1 MQLPPLLQVERL
13 ALGGAAGKQ
22 AQELSFVLNPGE
34 VMGVV
39 GPPDSGK
46 SALLRALVGVQ
57 RSEPGRV
64 RICGRSPGSL
74 QTRALVGYVPS
85 APALYEEFT
94 CVEYLGF
101 FAEAF
106 GLENHYRPYLIRES
120 LRLVR
125 LEDCLRTAIAYLR
138 SHGVRRRLA
147 LARAL
152 VHDPHRLV
160 VDDAL
165 ARLDRVEAR
174 QMVEV
179 LGEIRN
185 TGKTLVL
192 SGPSLAE
199 LAGLCSHLCILVGHQ
214 PLACGEVRA
223 LRPRISNLRMMQV
236 QLLDHVP
243 EAVRRLEGDRRVFH
257 LLQNLPNYNLLRF
270 LFDGTSDEFDE
281 LLESLR
287 RAGVSI
293 VSYAEDPSFLGLMAG
308 P

>member
-1 MQLPPLLQVERL
+1 MSTPPLLQVDRL
-13 ALGGAAGKQ
+13 VLHPAAGKPSQ
-22 AQELSFVLNPGE
+22 PVSFELSPGE
-34 VMGVV
+34 VMGVL

-46 SALLRALVGVQ
+46 SELLRALVGIQ
-57 RSEPGRV
+57 ICEPGRV
-64 RICGRSPGSL
+64 RIGGQSPSLSRSRS
-74 QTRALVGYVPS
+74 LVGYVPS

-106 GLENHYRPYLIRES
+106 GLENHYRPYLIREA

-125 LEDCLRTAIAYLR
+125 LEDCLRTAIADLR

-152 VHDPHRLV
+152 VHDPHLLV
-160 VDDAL
+160 VDDCL
-165 ARLDRVEAR
+165 GRLDRAEAR
-174 QMVEV
+174 LMVEV

-192 SGPSLAE
+192 STTSLAE
-199 LAGLCSHLCILVGHQ
+199 LTALCSHLCILVGHQ
-214 PLACGEVRA
+214 PLACGEVRV

-236 QLLDHVP
+236 QILDRMP

-270 LFDGTSDEFDE
+270 LFDGTFQEFED

-293 VSYAEDPSFLGLMAG
+293 VSYAEDPSFLGPIAG

>member
-1 MQLPPLLQVERL
+1 MQIPPLLQVERL
-13 ALGGAAGKQ
+13 VLGRDSGKQ

-46 SALLRALVGVQ
+46 SALLRALVGIQ
-57 RSEPGRV
+57 RSETGQV
-64 RICGRSPGSL
+64 RICGFPPGSF
-74 QTRALVGYVPS
+74 QARALVGYVPS
-85 APALYEEFT
+85 VPALYEEFT

-125 LEDCLRTAIAYLR
+125 LEDCLRTAIADLR

-152 VHDPHRLV
+152 VHDPHLLV
-160 VDDAL
+160 VDDGL

-192 SGPSLAE
+192 SGPSLGE
-199 LAGLCSHLCILVGHQ
+199 MAGLCSHLCILVGHQ

-236 QLLDHVP
+236 QFLDRVP

-257 LLQNLPNYNLLRF
+257 LLQNMPNYNLLRF
-270 LFDGTSDEFDE
+270 LFDGTADEFDE